1 MSTPEDLALTA
12 LRAATDQHA
21 AGLRDLAD
29 VTPGL
34 AELSGAMARM
44 ILEQCP
50 DTDGRAVIAAA
61 QAANGA
67 IALTERGGGALDAI
81 GVVNLLMLAGRS
93 IAEDGAPS

>member
-1 MSTPEDLALTA
+1 MA

-21 AGLRDLAD
+21 AGLRDLTD

-44 ILEQCP
+44 ILEQFP
-50 DTDGRAVIAAA
+50 DADGRAVIAAA

-67 IALTERGGGALDAI
+67 LALIERDGGELSAT
-81 GVVNLLMLAGRS
+81 GVINLIFLAGRS
-93 IAEDGAPS
+93 IAEDGLPS